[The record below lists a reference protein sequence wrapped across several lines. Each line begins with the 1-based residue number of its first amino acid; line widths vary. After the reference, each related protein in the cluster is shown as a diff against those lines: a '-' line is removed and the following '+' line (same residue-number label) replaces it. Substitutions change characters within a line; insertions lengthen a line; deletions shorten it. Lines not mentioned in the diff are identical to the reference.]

1 MTQAIDIIL
10 KGGIVMIP
18 LLACSLISLALT
30 IERLIFWARIKS
42 QQAVQNML
50 GLVEAGEFD
59 KALNSARNRSI
70 PIARV
75 LAAGLAH
82 RNPAPAKAMEA
93 AAQAQIPAAQKPAW
107 HARYHHHP
115 GAAAWAS
122 RNGCRHDRIFRHHV
136 RGRHGS
142 APRNYRRR
150 RRSADRHRQRAADRD
165 FNADSLQLLHYAC
178 RKRDGRYGALQ
189 LIARVAAARTIGE
202 TLMRIQRRNLKK
214 ARIEIIPMIDTIFFL
229 LVFFMISTLSMA
241 QYRGMPVN
249 LPKAA
254 SGQQAPAES
263 AAITI
268 DKESRIF
275 LNKEEVDQAAL
286 GDLLRQ
292 QLEQNA
298 DLLVV
303 INADDG
309 VEHGRV
315 VEVMDIARAA
325 NVAKM
330 AIAVKPKEQKR

>member
-1 MTQAIDIIL
+1 
-10 KGGIVMIP
+10 
-18 LLACSLISLALT
+18 
-30 IERLIFWARIKS
+30 
-42 QQAVQNML
+42 
-50 GLVEAGEFD
+50 
-59 KALNSARNRSI
+59 
-70 PIARV
+70 
-75 LAAGLAH
+75 
-82 RNPAPAKAMEA
+82 
-93 AAQAQIPAAQKPAW
+93 
-107 HARYHHHP
+107 
-115 GAAAWAS
+115 
-122 RNGCRHDRIFRHHV
+122 
-136 RGRHGS
+136 
-142 APRNYRRR
+142 
-150 RRSADRHRQRAADRD
+150 
-165 FNADSLQLLHYAC
+165 
-178 RKRDGRYGALQ
+178 
-189 LIARVAAARTIGE
+189 
-202 TLMRIQRRNLKK
+202 MRIQRRNLKK

-268 DKESRIF
+268 DNESRIF
-275 LNKEEVDQAAL
+275 LNKEGVNQATL

-315 VEVMDIARAA
+315 VEVMDIARGA

-330 AIAVKPKEQKR
+330 AIAVKPKESRR

>member
-1 MTQAIDIIL
+1 
-10 KGGIVMIP
+10 
-18 LLACSLISLALT
+18 
-30 IERLIFWARIKS
+30 
-42 QQAVQNML
+42 
-50 GLVEAGEFD
+50 
-59 KALNSARNRSI
+59 
-70 PIARV
+70 
-75 LAAGLAH
+75 
-82 RNPAPAKAMEA
+82 
-93 AAQAQIPAAQKPAW
+93 
-107 HARYHHHP
+107 
-115 GAAAWAS
+115 
-122 RNGCRHDRIFRHHV
+122 
-136 RGRHGS
+136 
-142 APRNYRRR
+142 
-150 RRSADRHRQRAADRD
+150 
-165 FNADSLQLLHYAC
+165 
-178 RKRDGRYGALQ
+178 
-189 LIARVAAARTIGE
+189 
-202 TLMRIQRRNLKK
+202 MRIQRRNLKK

-275 LNKEEVDQAAL
+275 LNKEKVDQAAL
-286 GDLLRQ
+286 ADLLRQ

-315 VEVMDIARAA
+315 VEVMDVARGA

-330 AIAVKPKEQKR
+330 AIAVKPRESRR